1 MKKLIEKLKNDDDFA
16 DGLSIGAIVL
26 IIVIALL

>member
-1 MKKLIEKLKNDDDFA
+1 MNKLIEKLKKDEDFA

-26 IIVIALL
+26 MIVIALL